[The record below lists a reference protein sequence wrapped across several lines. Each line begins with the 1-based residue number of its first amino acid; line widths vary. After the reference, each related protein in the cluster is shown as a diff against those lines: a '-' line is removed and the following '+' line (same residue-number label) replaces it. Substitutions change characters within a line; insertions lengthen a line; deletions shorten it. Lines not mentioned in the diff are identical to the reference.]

1 MMAGRRLL
9 ESLIVY
15 CKIEVTVNINEIKNI
30 KKIKSNLEQPI
41 EEENP

>member
-15 CKIEVTVNINEIKNI
+15 CKIEVNVNLNEIRNM
-30 KKIKSNLEQPI
+30 KKIKSDLE
-41 EEENP
+41 